1 MIAELERSS
10 SQPEFND
17 GWRGLID
24 FLSDWYWEQDE
35 NLRYTLMTG
44 RRMRA
49 KNVDTSPI
57 IGKLRWE
64 QERIW
69 DLKNPSWEEH
79 KAALAAREP
88 FTNFTYKITA
98 RNGELRYVSVSG
110 QPFYSK
116 DGVFK
121 GYRGIG
127 KDVTGEV
134 RAKSRRTIERSVI
147 QALATAGSISECAPH
162 IIQSICETLGWTCGA
177 YWEFREKGKFLEC
190 IQSWSD
196 DSPGAREF
204 IETKRICARLSSDA
218 TSIAC
223 AAWEKG
229 ETVWVSDLAAADNG
243 DAPCF
248 LASGNLHSAFAL
260 PIKIGDQVISVLE
273 FYSEHIHQPDTELL
287 DCSAFIANQISQ
299 FTQLMRSREQ
309 LCQSEERFRSLIEL
323 SSDWIW
329 EQDEQFRFTFFE
341 GNYTKKASNAA
352 KPTSQLGKCRWDL
365 PALNL
370 TEEDWKKHKEQLER
384 HETFRDLFI
393 RRTDLNGR
401 ERWLSI
407 SGMPVFLSSGEFKG
421 YRGIAKDISE
431 LKHNEKHIQ
440 YLATHDTLT
449 DLPNRV
455 MFNELL
461 SRTIQ
466 TNKRYE
472 RKCAVM
478 FIDLDRFKIINDSLG
493 HEAGDMLL
501 KKASARLKRCVRAT
515 DVVARLGGDE
525 FVILFPEVENE
536 KTVETV
542 AKKILSNLFKPV
554 TLLGQECRVSGSI
567 GISMYPLHAQDDT
580 SLMKCADAAMYQA
593 KEAGKNQFRFYSEV
607 AQSKS
612 LERMMLETSLRHAIE
627 RKQLFLHYQ
636 AKLDLRT
643 RRVAGVEALL
653 RWKHPELGAVS
664 PSQFIPLAEETGLI
678 VPIGRWVLETA
689 CTQAVAWQKRGLP
702 KMGMAINLS
711 ARQFND
717 DSLIADIKAI
727 LRKTGLAPELLE
739 LELTESMVVQHTGRA
754 NNVLQDLKKL
764 GVKIAIDDFGTG
776 YSSMAQLRNFP
787 IDTLKVDRSFI
798 QEIPMNRDDEFMT
811 KAIINMGKSLGLTV
825 IAEGVETK
833 EQETF
838 LSANACDETQGFYF
852 SRPMPADGIEGLLN
866 GERQES

>member
-1 MIAELERSS
+1 MIADVEPSS
-10 SQPEFND
+10 SLPEFED

-44 RRMRA
+44 QRMRSR
-49 KNVDTSPI
+49 NVDTSPI

-69 DLKNPSWEEH
+69 DLNDPSWDEH
-79 KAALAAREP
+79 KATLTAREP

-110 QPFYSK
+110 QPFYNK
-116 DGVFK
+116 DGSFK

-127 KDVTGEV
+127 KDVTCEV
-134 RAKSRRTIERSVI
+134 RSKLRRKIETSVI
-147 QALATAGSISECAPH
+147 QSLAQATSIGECAPK
-162 IIQSICETLGWTCGA
+162 IIQTICESLGWTCGA
-177 YWEFREKGKFLEC
+177 YWEFKEKGNFLEC
-190 IQSWSD
+190 METWSGD
-196 DSPGAREF
+196 APGAKEF
-204 IETKRICARLSSDA
+204 IEAKKVCARFNPDE

-229 ETVWVSDLAAADNG
+229 ETVWVSDLAAAEG
-243 DAPCF
+243 KAPRF

-260 PIKIGDQVISVLE
+260 PIKIDNEVICVLE

-287 DCSAFIANQISQ
+287 ECSAFIANQISQ
-299 FTQLMRSREQ
+299 FAQLIQSREQ
-309 LCQSEERFRSLIEL
+309 VRQSEQRFRSLIEL

-341 GNYTKKASNAA
+341 GNYLKRALNAA
-352 KPTSQLGKCRWDL
+352 KPTSQIGKCRWDL
-365 PALNL
+365 EALNL
-370 TEEDWKKHKEQLER
+370 TEEDWQKHREQLER
-384 HETFRDLFI
+384 HETFRDFFI

-407 SGMPVFLSSGEFKG
+407 SGMPVFGANGEFKG

-431 LKHNEKHIQ
+431 HKHNEKHIQ

-449 DLPNRV
+449 GLPNRV

-466 TNKRYE
+466 SNKRYD

-493 HEAGDMLL
+493 HEAGDQLL

-525 FVILFPEVENE
+525 FVILLPEVESE
-536 KTVETV
+536 KNVEAI
-542 AKKILSNLFKPV
+542 AKKILSTLFKPV
-554 TLLGQECRVSGSI
+554 TLLGQECRVSGSV
-567 GISMYPLHAQDDT
+567 GISMYPHHAQDDA

-593 KEAGKNQFRFYSEV
+593 KEAGKNQFCFYSEIV
-607 AQSKS
+607 QSKS
-612 LERMMLETSLRHAIE
+612 LERMMLENSLRHAIE

-643 RRVAGVEALL
+643 RQVAGVEALL

-678 VPIGRWVLETA
+678 VPIGRWVMEVA
-689 CTQAVAWQKRGLP
+689 CAQAVAWQKLGFP

-717 DSLIADIKAI
+717 ESLVADIKAI
-727 LRKTGLAPELLE
+727 LKKTGLAAEFLE
-739 LELTESMVVQHTGRA
+739 LELTESMVVQHTERA
-754 NNVLQDLKKL
+754 TKILQELKKL

-776 YSSMAQLRNFP
+776 YSSMAQLKNFP

-838 LSANACDETQGFYF
+838 LSDNACDETQGFYF
-852 SRPMPADGIEGLLN
+852 SRPMAPDGILVLLKD
-866 GERQES
+866 QESKE

>member
-1 MIAELERSS
+1 LIAEVEPGSP
-10 SQPEFND
+10 QPEFED
-17 GWRGLID
+17 GWRELID

-44 RRMRA
+44 RRMRT
-49 KNVDTSPI
+49 KNIDTSPI

-64 QERIW
+64 QDRIW
-69 DLKNPSWEEH
+69 DVNDPIWEEH
-79 KAALAAREP
+79 RAALDAREP
-88 FTNFTYKITA
+88 FTDFTYKITA

-110 QPFYSK
+110 QPFHGR
-116 DGVFK
+116 DGSFK

-134 RAKSRRTIERSVI
+134 RARLRRRIETAVI
-147 QALATAGSISECAPH
+147 RILATAGSISECTPQ
-162 IIQSICETLGWTCGA
+162 IMQTVCETLGWTCGA
-177 YWEFREKGKFLEC
+177 YWEFEEKGNFLKC
-190 IQSWSD
+190 IQTWSG
-196 DSPGAREF
+196 DSPGAKEF
-204 IETKRICARLSSDA
+204 IDAKKICARFDPDE
-218 TSIAC
+218 TSVAC
-223 AAWEKG
+223 SAWEKG
-229 ETVWVSDLAAADNG
+229 ETVWVSDLAAAADG
-243 DAPCF
+243 KAPRF
-248 LASGNLHSAFAL
+248 PASNLHSAFAL
-260 PIKIGDQVISVLE
+260 PIKIDNQVISVLE

-287 DCSAFIANQISQ
+287 ECSAFIANQISQ
-299 FTQLMRSREQ
+299 FTQLIQSREQ
-309 LCQSEERFRSLIEL
+309 VRQSEARFRSLIEL

-341 GNYTKKASNAA
+341 GNYSKKAANAA
-352 KPTSQLGKCRWDL
+352 KPTSQIGKCRWDL
-365 PALNL
+365 PALNM
-370 TEEDWKKHKEQLER
+370 TEDDWKNHREQLER
-384 HETFRDLFI
+384 HETFRDFFI
-393 RRTDLNGR
+393 RRADLNGR

-407 SGMPVFLSSGEFKG
+407 SGMPMFDARGEFRG
-421 YRGIAKDISE
+421 YRGIAKDVSE
-431 LKHNEKHIQ
+431 HKHNEKHIQ

-449 DLPNRV
+449 GLPNRV

-466 TNKRYE
+466 TNKRYD
-472 RKCAVM
+472 RKCAVI

-501 KKASARLKRCVRAT
+501 KKLSTRLQRCVRST

-525 FVILFPEVENE
+525 FVILLPEFEGDKSVE
-536 KTVETV
+536 VI
-542 AKKILSNLFKPV
+542 AKKMLSALFKPV

-567 GISMYPLHAQDDT
+567 GISMYPQHAQDDT

-593 KEAGKNQFRFYSEV
+593 KEAGKNQYRIYSEAV
-607 AQSKS
+607 QSKS
-612 LERMMLETSLRHAIE
+612 LERMMLETSLRHAID

-643 RRVAGVEALL
+643 RQVAGVEALL
-653 RWKHPELGAVS
+653 RWKHPELGAIS

-678 VPIGRWVLETA
+678 VPIGRWVMETA
-689 CTQAVAWQKRGLP
+689 CAQAVAWQKLGLP
-702 KMGMAINLS
+702 KMSMAINLS

-717 DSLIADIKAI
+717 ESLTADIKAI
-727 LRKTGLAPELLE
+727 LKKTGLASELLE

-754 NNVLQDLKKL
+754 SKVLQELKKL

-776 YSSMAQLRNFP
+776 YSSMAQLKNFP

-825 IAEGVETK
+825 VAEGVETK
-833 EQETF
+833 EQESF

-852 SRPMPADGIEGLLN
+852 SRPMGADGIEILLK
-866 GERQES
+866 GQERKP